1 MKYLDSAMNLAE
13 NYEVSPYV
21 RQSLELTKRRIESVF
36 GREKEKQV
44 ALQQWMK

>member
-1 MKYLDSAMNLAE
+1 MKYLDSALNLAE
-13 NYEVSPYV
+13 KYGVNPYV
-21 RQSLELTKRRIESVF
+21 KQSLDIVKRRIESMF